1 MQVSRERRTDVGATL
16 PTLEMSVVGQ
26 VTGWCG

>member
-1 MQVSRERRTDVGATL
+1 MEVSRERHTDAGATL
-16 PTLEMSVVGQ
+16 PTLEISVVGQ